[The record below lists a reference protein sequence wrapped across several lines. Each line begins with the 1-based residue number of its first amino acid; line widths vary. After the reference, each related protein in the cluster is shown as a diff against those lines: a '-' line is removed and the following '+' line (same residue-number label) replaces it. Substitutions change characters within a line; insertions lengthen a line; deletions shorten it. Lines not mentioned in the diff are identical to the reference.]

1 MYVVILIVL
10 AIAAY
15 FLIQYMKKRSTTRSL
30 ENSAQP
36 HGELTDGRPGAAS
49 NAEGTTGADA
59 AARHA
64 EGQSTAAGSSSAVDS
79 STGGSSTG
87 GASKGGA
94 AAAAAAA
101 GTLAAGA
108 AAAAVAAGAQ
118 AGGTSGATSGAT
130 ARVSTG
136 SHSTGATNDATQLAG
151 GDKHGNVR
159 EMMKILNLRDADA
172 SRLGISKDDF
182 NRLWKGDASA
192 DAGLVDEVTDRLQ
205 RMLG

>member
-1 MYVVILIVL
+1 MYVVILIAL

-15 FLIQYMKKRSTTRSL
+15 FLIQYMKGRSTNHSL

-36 HGELTDGRPGAAS
+36 HGELTDERPGAAS
-49 NAEGTTGADA
+49 NAEGTIGADA

-87 GASKGGA
+87 GASKGG
-94 AAAAAAA
+94 AAAAA

-172 SRLGISKDDF
+172 SRLGISTDDF

>member
-1 MYVVILIVL
+1 MFVVTLIVL
-10 AIAAY
+10 AIAAF
-15 FLIQYMKKRSTTRSL
+15 FLIQYMKKKRSTTHSL
-30 ENSAQP
+30 GNSAQP
-36 HGELTDGRPGAAS
+36 HGELTDGRPGATS
-49 NAEGTTGADA
+49 HAEGTMGADA

-64 EGQSTAAGSSSAVDS
+64 EGQSTAADSS
-79 STGGSSTG
+79 STGA
-87 GASKGGA
+87 ASKGG
-94 AAAAAAA
+94 AAAAA

-159 EMMKILNLRDADA
+159 EMMKILNLRDTDA